1 MTPTGNWL
9 QHGRRID
16 PPLGY
21 RIEDYFRDGRYLG
34 PDADGIAPELSFGFV
49 STHAFHVAFA
59 AAQLSARIESGQIA
73 ISEKI
78 AAAAVGMADAEAEGI
93 DWGQV
98 NFDDVCDR
106 VAEMIRGHLVHS
118 DADLEDLRR
127 DAAQMVRKE
136 ARRA

>member
-1 MTPTGNWL
+1 MT
-9 QHGRRID
+9 
-16 PPLGY
+16 
-21 RIEDYFRDGRYLG
+21 
-34 PDADGIAPELSFGFV
+34 

-73 ISEKI
+73 VSEKI

-118 DADLEDLRR
+118 DADLDDLRR
-127 DAAQMVRKE
+127 DAAQIVRKE

>member
-21 RIEDYFRDGRYLG
+21 QIEDYFRNGRYLG
-34 PDADGIAPELSFGFV
+34 PDADGIAPELGFGLA
-49 STHAFHVAFA
+49 STHAFHAAFA
-59 AAQLSARIESGQIA
+59 AAQLSARIESGGQIA
-73 ISEKI
+73 TSEKI

-98 NFDDVCDR
+98 IFDDVCDR
-106 VAEMIRGHLVHS
+106 VAEIIQVHLAHS

-127 DAAQMVRKE
+127 DAAQMVRQE
-136 ARRA
+136 AKP